1 MEKVAV
7 ILLRNASGEILLQH
21 RSADAP
27 TYPDHWAF
35 FGGHIEDGETPE
47 QAVTR
52 EAMEEL
58 QYVLARPSL
67 FKIHTSVPDRVI
79 YVFVEDYS
87 GAKLVLGEGQ
97 GMCWFVPSK
106 TKHLLMNDHDRSILE
121 EFANQLSPL

>member
-1 MEKVAV
+1 MGKVAV

-21 RSADAP
+21 RTANDP

-58 QYVLARPSL
+58 QYELARPTL
-67 FKIHTSVPDRVI
+67 FKVHTSVPDCVI
-79 YVFVEDYS
+79 YVFVEGYS
-87 GAKLVLGEGQ
+87 GAKLVWRRTGHVLVCALRDQASADE
-97 GMCWFVPSK
+97 
-106 TKHLLMNDHDRSILE
+106 RSRQV
-121 EFANQLSPL
+121 NP